1 MKVIAVFFAL
11 VAVASSGS
19 VPLFLSS
26 PTTTTLLR
34 SAPVWDASSYV
45 TSQHVGPAFAYSAFA
60 GNAYSPVIIVL
71 LEFKS

>member
-1 MKVIAVFFAL
+1 MIIKMKVIAVFFAL
-11 VAVASSGS
+11 VAIASSGS

-45 TSQHVGPAFAYSAFA
+45 TSQHVGPAFAYSVA
-60 GNAYSPVIIVL
+60 GNAYSPVIIEL
-71 LEFKS
+71 